1 MVKEEDSR
9 SEGCEFEFRAR
20 YWMDFFT
27 IICCKICITCLK
39 RQKINEKEA
48 EDGPFLKV
56 VCFAGRI
63 NFSPKMSAKRLCD
76 LLRVDVT
83 NKMYNT

>member
-48 EDGPFLKV
+48 EDGPFLKKLLNGLANLNEIFRV
-56 VCFAGRI
+56 
-63 NFSPKMSAKRLCD
+63 MSLHISTFHC
-76 LLRVDVT
+76 
-83 NKMYNT
+83 

>member
-48 EDGPFLKV
+48 EDGPFLKKQFKLTCQSERNFQGNV
-56 VCFAGRI
+56 PTYF
-63 NFSPKMSAKRLCD
+63 NFS
-76 LLRVDVT
+76 LL
-83 NKMYNT
+83 